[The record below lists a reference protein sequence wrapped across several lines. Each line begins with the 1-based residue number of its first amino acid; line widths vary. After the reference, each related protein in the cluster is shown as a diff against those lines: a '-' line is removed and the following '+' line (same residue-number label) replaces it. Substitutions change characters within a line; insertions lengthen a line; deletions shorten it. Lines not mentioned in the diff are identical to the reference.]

1 MRDCVVL
8 PGSWGSCSS
17 WGRGEVVT
25 EESRRAS
32 GKTFMAALQLS
43 DCPDQQWEILLVT
56 GLGSLGPG
64 LATAQLTFYLS
75 WECFL
80 EQANLPPLNLH
91 PPAGNHSY
99 ARYSTHPPQR
109 DNPLRLENL
118 SVLFLHNL
126 FSTES
131 PQWSWLFSWPKT
143 WAPECYQELCDRD
156 KDQVYSFVFEGL

>member
-8 PGSWGSCSS
+8 PGSWGSWGSCSS

-32 GKTFMAALQLS
+32 GKTFMAELQLS

-75 WECFL
+75 
-80 EQANLPPLNLH
+80 
-91 PPAGNHSY
+91 
-99 ARYSTHPPQR
+99 
-109 DNPLRLENL
+109 
-118 SVLFLHNL
+118 
-126 FSTES
+126 
-131 PQWSWLFSWPKT
+131 
-143 WAPECYQELCDRD
+143 
-156 KDQVYSFVFEGL
+156 

>member
-8 PGSWGSCSS
+8 PGSWGSCSSWGS

-32 GKTFMAALQLS
+32 GKTFMGELQQS

-75 WECFL
+75 
-80 EQANLPPLNLH
+80 
-91 PPAGNHSY
+91 
-99 ARYSTHPPQR
+99 
-109 DNPLRLENL
+109 
-118 SVLFLHNL
+118 
-126 FSTES
+126 
-131 PQWSWLFSWPKT
+131 
-143 WAPECYQELCDRD
+143 
-156 KDQVYSFVFEGL
+156 